1 MNDLLS
7 WSVQLF
13 TYVAQSGNRPRF
25 ITRPTGEFKVQPLGV
40 RVFLF
45 KVLLQRPV
53 WLRARGGSER
63 SAAPRCWAG
72 LPADVFAIIMKRR
85 SFGP

>member
-1 MNDLLS
+1 MVNGDVNTQTPRLS
-7 WSVQLF
+7 AHFFISTCPWRGKKNSC
-13 TYVAQSGNRPRF
+13 RPRQLLWL
-25 ITRPTGEFKVQPLGV
+25 KQPSAL
-40 RVFLF
+40 

-72 LPADVFAIIMKRR
+72 LPADVFGIIM
-85 SFGP
+85 